1 MCIRLR
7 NLIGDNG
14 GEMWKECLVLLPIL
28 APPPPKKKV
37 IRI

>member
-14 GEMWKECLVLLPIL
+14 VETWKECLVLLPIPL
-28 APPPPKKKV
+28 LHPTPPQKK
-37 IRI
+37 R